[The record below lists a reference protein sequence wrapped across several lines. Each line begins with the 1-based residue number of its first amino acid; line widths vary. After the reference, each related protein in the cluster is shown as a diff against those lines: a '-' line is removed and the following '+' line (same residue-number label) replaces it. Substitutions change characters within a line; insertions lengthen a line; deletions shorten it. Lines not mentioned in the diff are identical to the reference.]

1 MKLWNRLENSAVGN
15 RAAGYTLIELMI
27 VVAIVGILA
36 GVAYPSYQEYGRR
49 AKRAEGR
56 GALLDA
62 ATRLERYYSDNNQ
75 FADLATANIA
85 TTSDKGNYNLSIA
98 LGGNNQSYTLTATP
112 VAAFVDTRC
121 GNLSLTSA
129 GVQSKT
135 GTETVEY
142 CWGK

>member
-1 MKLWNRLENSAVGN
+1 MKLWERPQLTAVGKK
-15 RAAGYTLIELMI
+15 AAGFTLIELMI

-36 GVAYPSYQEYGRR
+36 AVAYPSYQEYGRR

-75 FADLATANIA
+75 FTDLGTAKIK
-85 TTSDKGNYNLSIA
+85 TTSDKGNYNLSVA
-98 LGGNNQSYTLTATP
+98 LEGNNQSYTLTAAP

-121 GNLSLTSA
+121 GSLSLTNA
-129 GVQSKT
+129 GEQSET
-135 GTETVEY
+135 GSESVEY